1 VRVKIGFV
9 ANTNNYPFLLATVAR
24 ELGHEAVVVVNSAE
38 LLNRP
43 ESRCPEFEAG
53 YPEWIV
59 DVAHISEWDMIT
71 LSPRVAPILDRMS
84 TCDALV
90 LNGIGPSLWPLL
102 RRPAI
107 ALLTGSDLEYY
118 ANFATIDVRTADW
131 DPAYRASEEGQ
142 RNLRLLREFVLRQ
155 REGIKHAIA
164 VRYFPRGLVP
174 AGDAMLDELGVSDD
188 KRVFLPCA
196 ELELNTA
203 TPAPHNSPIRVFS
216 ATRLTWK
223 LPVAAG
229 RSVLDYKGSDIMI
242 RGLGLFHRATGV
254 RLDIQLVRKGLHV
267 AETEQLIAEEGLVD
281 QVTWSNEMSLREV
294 WEQFKQSD
302 LVIDQLANSG
312 IGSAGMDALAAGR
325 PVIGNA
331 RPEMFEDH
339 FGGPS
344 PICQARTPDEVCQQ
358 LKRLV
363 FDPQERETLGRLGR
377 QYVDEYWSPRR
388 ATHSLLARLMHAV
401 AQP

>member
-1 VRVKIGFV
+1 MRVKIGFI
-9 ANTNNYPFLLATVAR
+9 ANTNNYPFLLASVAR
-24 ELGHEAVVVVNSAE
+24 QLGHDAVVVVNSRE

-59 DVAHISEWDMIT
+59 DAADVTEWDIIT
-71 LSPRVAPILDRMS
+71 LSPRVAPIVEQMS
-84 TCDALV
+84 TCDTLV
-90 LNGIGPSLWPLL
+90 LNGIGPSLWPLV
-102 RRPAI
+102 RRPAV

-118 ANFATIDVRTADW
+118 ASFSTVDVRTADW
-131 DPAYRASEEGQ
+131 DPAYRASNEAK
-142 RNLRLLREFVLRQ
+142 RSLTLLRDFVGRQ
-155 REGIKHAIA
+155 REGIRHAIA

-188 KRVFLPCA
+188 RRVFLPCA
-196 ELELNTA
+196 EVELNTP
-203 TPAPHNSPIRVFS
+203 TPSPHNSPIRVFC

-223 LPVAAG
+223 LPVAPG
-229 RSVLDYKGSDIMI
+229 RSVLDYKGSDVMI
-242 RGLGLFHRATGV
+242 RGLGLFHRTTGV

-267 AETEQLIAEEGLVD
+267 AETEELIAEEGLVD

-294 WEQFKQSD
+294 WEQYKRCD
-302 LVIDQLANSG
+302 LVIEQLADSG

-331 RPEMFEDH
+331 RPEMFELH
-339 FGGPS
+339 LGQRP

-363 FDPQERETLGRLGR
+363 FDPQERETLGLLGR
-377 QYVDEYWSPRR
+377 QFVDEYWSPRR
-388 ATHSLLARLMHAV
+388 AAETLLARLMSAV
-401 AQP
+401 THV